1 MTIWIIRVLMA
12 LTAFGQLRLAT
23 AAETNE
29 PSLQDP
35 VLGTSIVAGTMLD
48 GRLWLLGETGGLV
61 AFDLNAPARDVIFE
75 HGVAALR
82 KNGDEL
88 WILRSR
94 NPIPE
99 DQVVEEL
106 VLSIWHQGRFADLP
120 PIEPPEGPIGLSSFH
135 DRPVVVLRRSIQIP
149 VGDRAGW
156 RSVRLQQAIR
166 GALYHST
173 LSATFADHLYV
184 GTNLG
189 EWGGGMQQVNLA
201 NGRVVEIEARRS
213 NDLCDGILVSE
224 CHPVTEIIADPQNP
238 DCILATVGFMHMLQS
253 GGILRVCGTNMEV
266 VFEKKIP
273 FRIDTTR
280 TIETTEAFFGL
291 AAAKAGGYW
300 ALGSRTLRHFQ
311 GGQVI
316 ERPLP
321 RLEPLL
327 GIPLTRGL
335 PGVIV
340 LATTF
345 NWSMS
350 VSGYTPLLVPLE

>member
-1 MTIWIIRVLMA
+1 MTTWIIRVLIV
-12 LTAFGQLRLAT
+12 LTAFGQLRLAA

-35 VLGTSIVAGTMLD
+35 VLGTNIVAGTMLD
-48 GRLWLLGETGGLV
+48 GRLWLLGATGGLV
-61 AFDLNAPARDVIFE
+61 ALDLNAPARDVIFE

-82 KNGDEL
+82 KHGDEL

-94 NPIPE
+94 KPIPE

-106 VLSIWHQGRFADLP
+106 ILSIWRQGRFVDQP
-120 PIEPPEGPIGLSSFH
+120 PLERPEGPIGLSFFH
-135 DRPVVVLRRSIQIP
+135 DRPVVVLRRSIQIF
-149 VGDRAGW
+149 DYSAGW
-156 RSVRLQQAIR
+156 QLVRLQQQIR
-166 GALYHST
+166 GGIYHSA
-173 LSATFADHLYV
+173 LSATVADHLYV
-184 GTNLG
+184 GTNAG
-189 EWGGGMQQVNLA
+189 EWGGGMQQVNLV
-201 NGRVVEIEARRS
+201 NGRVVQIESRRS

-224 CHPVTEIIADPQNP
+224 CDPVTDIIADPQNP
-238 DCILATVGFMHMLQS
+238 DCVLATVGLMHMIQS
-253 GGILRVCGTNMEV
+253 GRILRVCGSKVEV

-273 FRIDTTR
+273 FRIDITR

-300 ALGSRTLRHFQ
+300 AVGLRTLLYFQ

-321 RLEPLL
+321 RLEPIL
-327 GIPLTRGL
+327 GVPLTRDL

-340 LATTF
+340 LATTL
-345 NWSMS
+345 NWGMS